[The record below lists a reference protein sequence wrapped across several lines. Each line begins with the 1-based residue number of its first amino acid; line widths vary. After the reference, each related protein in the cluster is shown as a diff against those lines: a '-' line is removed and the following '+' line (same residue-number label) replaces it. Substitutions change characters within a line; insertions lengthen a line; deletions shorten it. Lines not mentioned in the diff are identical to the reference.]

1 MPLWSPALGSCPL
14 ICCRSWTGIGQDS
27 LFGQSQEGGEVRGT
41 GGTEPRPF
49 PPHHHEPEPRPQPR
63 TLYRRGGACCICTLD
78 CPAGHGHDNEASHLV
93 SCTFNFCPVFLV
105 MQPESGESRAA
116 RAEGPQE
123 SGFPLLGSVLPV
135 PSPFEIQI
143 KQPSCS
149 SVHILHLQF
158 LLKKIFF
165 LN

>member
-1 MPLWSPALGSCPL
+1 MALRMYPEHRRTL
-14 ICCRSWTGIGQDS
+14 PPPQQKEMRHPEE
-27 LFGQSQEGGEVRGT
+27 SQEGGEVRGT

-123 SGFPLLGSVLPV
+123 SGFPKLEPASELPGAL
-135 PSPFEIQI
+135 I
-143 KQPSCS
+143 KPYIVQS
-149 SVHILHLQF
+149 HFQRF
-158 LLKKIFF
+158 
-165 LN
+165 